1 MHSVVRSLA
10 LKFCI
15 PFGIHVCLALPLL
28 WTRMQSPFWWPILC
42 SLPVW
47 CYLQYRSSRGN
58 HRTGR
63 LSAALYCGAVLLIP
77 AAIIR
82 DDAWLSLFALW
93 LLMAYLAAIAVNRRG
108 GSVSLTISLV
118 WLLLA
123 GLPPAWTEWLAESAT
138 GWLSRLLVIRSLQAG
153 GRVCTFALD
162 YAVFWFTAPI
172 EDASRADS
180 PQKNPVTEW

>member
-1 MHSVVRSLA
+1 MHSVVRIPA

-15 PFGIHVCLALPLL
+15 PFGIHVWLALPLL

-42 SLPVW
+42 SLPGW

-77 AAIIR
+77 ATIIR

-123 GLPPAWTEWLAESAT
+123 DRKST
-138 GWLSRLLVIRSLQAG
+138 RLNSSH
-153 GRVCTFALD
+153 T
-162 YAVFWFTAPI
+162 
-172 EDASRADS
+172 
-180 PQKNPVTEW
+180 